1 MKKEKYNI
9 DKELKPY
16 TKIKTPLFPFIVVIF
31 QKLMS
36 ILYIFQRSDRYTN
49 VIKRKVNADNKNKI
63 KVLIYGQKNVNEK
76 LPCMYF
82 IHGGGFVFN
91 SAPHHFKMV
100 KKFAKELNIKVILVN
115 YRLAP
120 KNKFPIPLL
129 DCFNVYKW
137 ILSNKELNIDTNKI
151 IVAGDSAGGNL
162 STSLCLMA
170 NEQNIKTPL
179 AQMLFYPVLDKHMN
193 TKSYK
198 EYQDTPLCNSKD
210 MEKYFN
216 MYLKDLKID
225 NYYLSPID
233 AKSFKNMPITYIE
246 VAEFDCLH
254 DEGILYANKLEN
266 ENVKVELHEIKN
278 AMHGYDIA
286 TNSSFMNKINNIRF
300 NFIKNILN

>member
-9 DKELKPY
+9 DKELMPY
-16 TKIKTPLFPFIVVIF
+16 TKIKTPLVPFIVVIF

-36 ILYIFQRSDRYTN
+36 VLYAFQKSDKY
-49 VIKRKVNADNKNKI
+49 IKVSKKKVMIDNKKKI
-63 KVLIYGQKNVNEK
+63 KVLIYENKNNTK
-76 LPCMYF
+76 QLPCMYF

-91 SAPHHFKMV
+91 SAPHHFKQV
-100 KKFAKELNIKVILVN
+100 RKFVKELNIKAILVN

-151 IVAGDSAGGNL
+151 IIAGDSAGGNL

-170 NEQNIKTPL
+170 NDLNIKAPL

-198 EYQDTPLCNSKD
+198 KYQDTPLCNSKD

-216 MYLKDLKID
+216 MYVKDLKID
-225 NYYLSPID
+225 NHYLSPID

-254 DEGILYANKLEN
+254 DEGILYANKLEK

-278 AMHGYDIA
+278 SMHGYDIA
-286 TNSSFMNKINNIRF
+286 TSSSFMNKINNIRF
-300 NFIKNILN
+300 NFIKNILK